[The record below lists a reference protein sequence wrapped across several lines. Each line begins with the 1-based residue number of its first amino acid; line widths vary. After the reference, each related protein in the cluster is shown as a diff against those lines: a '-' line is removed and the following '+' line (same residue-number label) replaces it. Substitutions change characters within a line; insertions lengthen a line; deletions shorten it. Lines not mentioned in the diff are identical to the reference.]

1 MGCGFMSSKRKQTS
15 ENQISIYDMVL
26 KTGDKLYKDGVMY
39 GEIAGESDL
48 LYFVIKSNSK
58 DNMPIPYQKHS
69 LRNSI
74 LLGKLSLENF
84 NYD

>member
-1 MGCGFMSSKRKQTS
+1 MGCDLMSGKRKRAN

-26 KTGDKLYKDGVMY
+26 KAGDKLFKDGALY
-39 GEIAGESDL
+39 GEIAGESES
-48 LYFVIKSNSK
+48 LYYVLKSSSQ

-69 LRNSI
+69 LRNNI
-74 LLGKLSLENF
+74 LLGKLSLECF

>member
-1 MGCGFMSSKRKQTS
+1 MGCDFMSSRRKQAS

-26 KTGDKLYKDGVMY
+26 KAGDKIFKDGEMY
-39 GEIAGESDL
+39 GEIAGESEL
-48 LYFVIKSNSK
+48 LYFVIKANSK

-74 LLGKLSLENF
+74 LMGKLTLESF

>member
-1 MGCGFMSSKRKQTS
+1 MGCDFMSSRRKQAS

-26 KTGDKLYKDGVMY
+26 KAGDKIFKDGVMY
-39 GEIAGESDL
+39 GEIAGESEL
-48 LYFVIKSNSK
+48 LYFVIKANSK

-74 LLGKLSLENF
+74 LMGKLTLESF